1 MPDADRRNRDAGRP
15 ATRPITPAAKL
26 GNAAWRRRP
35 SGEPPPLPREPG
47 LARVGLGDG
56 RAARRRRRDRSRD
69 RPSDA
74 QSPLLRWFQDLRTPT
89 LVDVAKFLDG
99 LTDPLVVWILRVAIL
114 VVAAL
119 YARWRH
125 LITLLA
131 LYVVV
136 DFLDTILAVQ
146 RPAPEGVTVLSSN
159 ATTTFPSLPVAALAV
174 TLFGAA
180 MVLAPS
186 GRPRRLARAGAFAL
200 MGLVV
205 LARLLLAADYPIDA
219 VYSLLLGW
227 ITVGFA
233 FAFFVPED
241 VFPVSYARG
250 GKAAHL
256 DLGGARG
263 EAIVAAVRDQ
273 LGFTV
278 TEIEPFGLA
287 GSGGSSPL
295 RMRVAELD
303 GHLFGK
309 IYSTSHLRADRW
321 YKVGRTILYG
331 QLEDEVP
338 LGSVRRL
345 ALYEDYALRLLR
357 DVGIGVAT
365 TYGIVELTPD
375 REYMLVTEFFSNA
388 TTLGD
393 AEVDDAIIDEGMEL
407 VQRLWASGLAHR
419 DLKPANMLVRGGHLQ
434 LVDVSGLQVRPTPWR
449 QAVDLANMMLTLA
462 LRSDPDRV
470 YARAITFFSPDD
482 VAEAFAAARGLAIP
496 TQVSEKL
503 KEDGRPILER
513 FRELAPDRPPVSIQ
527 VWSVRRV
534 GLTVA
539 AVVGALALAAMVWAT
554 LAIGLD

>member
-1 MPDADRRNRDAGRP
+1 MRSEDPGDP
-15 ATRPITPAAKL
+15 TATPTPARLPEPA
-26 GNAAWRRRP
+26 GRRRP
-35 SGEPPPLPREPG
+35 SGEPPPLPRQPG
-47 LARVGLGDG
+47 WRGWAWATAAIVAAGVAISLAIV
-56 RAARRRRRDRSRD
+56 
-69 RPSDA
+69 PTDA
-74 QSPLLRWFQDLRTPT
+74 QSPLLRWFQDLRTPA
-89 LVDVAKFLDG
+89 LVDLAKVLDR
-99 LTDPLVVWILRVAIL
+99 LTDPLAIWIVRIAVL
-114 VVAAL
+114 VLAAT
-119 YARWRH
+119 YKRWRH
-125 LITLLA
+125 LVTILA
-131 LYVVV
+131 LYIVV

-159 ATTTFPSLPVAALAV
+159 ATTSFPSLPVAALSV
-174 TLFGAA
+174 TLFGAV
-180 MVLAPS
+180 MVLAPA
-186 GRPRRLARAGAFAL
+186 GRPRRLARAGAFVL
-200 MGLVV
+200 MAVVV
-205 LARLLLAADYPIDA
+205 LARLLLGADYPIDA
-219 VYSLLLGW
+219 AYSLLLGW
-227 ITVGFA
+227 VTVGFA

-250 GKAAHL
+250 GKSAHL

-273 LGFTV
+273 LGLSV

-295 RMRVAELD
+295 RMRVAEID

-321 YKVGRTILYG
+321 YKVGRSILYG

-388 TTLGD
+388 TTLGE

-407 VQRLWASGLAHR
+407 VRRLWAAGLAHR

-462 LRSDPDRV
+462 LRSDPDHV
-470 YARAITFFSPDD
+470 YARAVTVFSPDD
-482 VAEAFAAARGLAIP
+482 VAEAFAAARGLTIP
-496 TQVSEKL
+496 TQVSEEL
-503 KEDGRPILER
+503 KRDGRPLLER

-534 GLTVA
+534 ALTVGA
-539 AVVGALALAAMVWAT
+539 LVGALALAGMVWAT

>member
-1 MPDADRRNRDAGRP
+1 MQTDGSGAP
-15 ATRPITPAAKL
+15 ATRPPSDRPVARLADA
-26 GNAAWRRRP
+26 GGRRRP

-47 LARVGLGDG
+47 WRAWGWATVAVLVAGVAIGLAIV
-56 RAARRRRRDRSRD
+56 A
-69 RPSDA
+69 SDA
-74 QSPLLRWFQDLRTPT
+74 QSPLLRWFQDLRTPA
-89 LVDVAKFLDG
+89 LVDVAKVFDG
-99 LTDPLVVWILRVAIL
+99 LTDPLIVWILRVVIL
-114 VVAAL
+114 VVAAFF
-119 YARWRH
+119 ARWRH

-136 DFLDTILAVQ
+136 DFLNTILAVQ
-146 RPAPEGVTVLSSN
+146 RTAPEGVTVLSSN
-159 ATTTFPSLPVAALAV
+159 ATTNFPSLPVAALAV

-180 MVLAPS
+180 MVLAPA
-186 GRPRRLARAGAFAL
+186 GRPRRLARAGGIGV
-200 MGLVV
+200 MVLVV
-205 LARLLLAADYPIDA
+205 LARLLLAADYPVDA

-227 ITVGFA
+227 VAAGFA
-233 FAFFVPED
+233 FAFFVPDD

-250 GKAAHL
+250 GKTAHL

-263 EAIVAAVRDQ
+263 DAIIAAVRDQ

-278 TEIEPFGLA
+278 SQIEPFGLA

-309 IYSTSHLRADRW
+309 VYSTGHLRADRW
-321 YKVGRTILYG
+321 YKVGRSILYG

-388 TTLGD
+388 ATLGD
-393 AEVDDAIIDEGMEL
+393 AEVDDAIIDVGLEL
-407 VQRLWASGLAHR
+407 GQWLWSSGVAHR

-434 LVDVSGLQVRPTPWR
+434 LVDRSEEHTSELQ
-449 QAVDLANMMLTLA
+449 
-462 LRSDPDRV
+462 SH
-470 YARAITFFSPDD
+470 S
-482 VAEAFAAARGLAIP
+482 
-496 TQVSEKL
+496 
-503 KEDGRPILER
+503 
-513 FRELAPDRPPVSIQ
+513 
-527 VWSVRRV
+527 
-534 GLTVA
+534 
-539 AVVGALALAAMVWAT
+539 
-554 LAIGLD
+554 

>member
-1 MPDADRRNRDAGRP
+1 
-15 ATRPITPAAKL
+15 
-26 GNAAWRRRP
+26 
-35 SGEPPPLPREPG
+35 
-47 LARVGLGDG
+47 
-56 RAARRRRRDRSRD
+56 
-69 RPSDA
+69 
-74 QSPLLRWFQDLRTPT
+74 
-89 LVDVAKFLDG
+89 
-99 LTDPLVVWILRVAIL
+99 
-114 VVAAL
+114 VAAL
-119 YARWRH
+119 YGRWRH
-125 LITLLA
+125 LFVLLA
-131 LYVVV
+131 LYIVV
-136 DFLDTILAVQ
+136 DFLDTILAVH
-146 RPAPEGVTVLSSN
+146 RPVPEGVTVLSSN

-180 MVLAPS
+180 MVLAPT
-186 GRPRRLARAGAFAL
+186 GRPRRLARAGALAL
-200 MGLVV
+200 TGLVV
-205 LARLLLAADYPIDA
+205 LARLLLACGLPGRRGVLPAARVDHRWGSRSRSSSRRTSFPSPMPAEASPRI
-219 VYSLLLGW
+219 W
-227 ITVGFA
+227 ISV
-233 FAFFVPED
+233 
-241 VFPVSYARG
+241 ARG
-250 GKAAHL
+250 
-256 DLGGARG
+256 ARPSSR
-263 EAIVAAVRDQ
+263 AVRDQ

-295 RMRVAELD
+295 RMRVAEID
-303 GHLFGK
+303 GYLFGK

-321 YKVGRTILYG
+321 YKVGRSILYG

-407 VQRLWASGLAHR
+407 VQTLWASGLAHR

-449 QAVDLANMMLTLA
+449 PGRRPGEHDADAGAAKRPRSRVRARDHVLLSRRRRRG
-462 LRSDPDRV
+462 LRRRPRARDPDAGEREAEGGRPADPRALPR
-470 YARAITFFSPDD
+470 ARARSPT
-482 VAEAFAAARGLAIP
+482 GLDP
-496 TQVSEKL
+496 GV
-503 KEDGRPILER
+503 ER
-513 FRELAPDRPPVSIQ
+513 ST
-527 VWSVRRV
+527 RRAH
-534 GLTVA
+534 GG

>member
-1 MPDADRRNRDAGRP
+1 M
-15 ATRPITPAAKL
+15 
-26 GNAAWRRRP
+26 
-35 SGEPPPLPREPG
+35 
-47 LARVGLGDG
+47 
-56 RAARRRRRDRSRD
+56 
-69 RPSDA
+69 
-74 QSPLLRWFQDLRTPT
+74 
-89 LVDVAKFLDG
+89 
-99 LTDPLVVWILRVAIL
+99 LT
-114 VVAAL
+114 
-119 YARWRH
+119 
-125 LITLLA
+125 
-131 LYVVV
+131 
-136 DFLDTILAVQ
+136 
-146 RPAPEGVTVLSSN
+146 
-159 ATTTFPSLPVAALAV
+159 
-174 TLFGAA
+174 
-180 MVLAPS
+180 
-186 GRPRRLARAGAFAL
+186 
-200 MGLVV
+200 GLVV

-219 VYSLLLGW
+219 VYSLLLAW

-263 EAIVAAVRDQ
+263 DAIVAAVRDQ

-309 IYSTSHLRADRW
+309 IYATSHLRADRW

-388 TTLGD
+388 TTLGE
-393 AEVDDAIIDEGMEL
+393 AEVDDAIIDQGMEL

-462 LRSDPDRV
+462 LQQRSRPRLRARDHGLLPRRRRRGVRRRPRARDPDTGEREAEGGRC
-470 YARAITFFSPDD
+470 ARSSSAS
-482 VAEAFAAARGLAIP
+482 A
-496 TQVSEKL
+496 SS
-503 KEDGRPILER
+503 RPIAR
-513 FRELAPDRPPVSIQ
+513 SSRSRCGAFGASRSPRPQSSARSPSSR
-527 VWSVRRV
+527 WSGRRSRSAW
-534 GLTVA
+534 TDA
-539 AVVGALALAAMVWAT
+539 
-554 LAIGLD
+554 

>member
-1 MPDADRRNRDAGRP
+1 MQTDGSGAP
-15 ATRPITPAAKL
+15 ATRPPSDRPVARLA
-26 GNAAWRRRP
+26 NAGWRRRP

-47 LARVGLGDG
+47 WRAWGWATVAVLVAGVAIGLAIV
-56 RAARRRRRDRSRD
+56 A
-69 RPSDA
+69 SDS
-74 QSPLLRWFQDLRTPT
+74 QSPLLRWFQDLRTPA
-89 LVDVAKFLDG
+89 LVDVAKVFDG
-99 LTDPLVVWILRVAIL
+99 LTDPLIVWILRVVIL
-114 VVAAL
+114 VVAAFF
-119 YARWRH
+119 ARWRH
-125 LITLLA
+125 LITLLT

-136 DFLDTILAVQ
+136 DFLNTILAVQ
-146 RPAPEGVTVLSSN
+146 RTAPEGVTVLSSN
-159 ATTTFPSLPVAALAV
+159 APTNFPSLPVAALAV

-180 MVLAPS
+180 MVLAPA
-186 GRPRRLARAGAFAL
+186 GRPRRLARAGGIGV
-200 MGLVV
+200 MVLVV
-205 LARLLLAADYPIDA
+205 LARLLLAADYPVDA

-227 ITVGFA
+227 VAAGFA
-233 FAFFVPED
+233 FPFFVPDD

-250 GKAAHL
+250 GKTAHL

-263 EAIVAAVRDQ
+263 DAIIAAVRDQ
-273 LGFTV
+273 LGFAV
-278 TEIEPFGLA
+278 TQIEPFGLA

-309 IYSTSHLRADRW
+309 VYSTGHLRADRW
-321 YKVGRTILYG
+321 YKVGRSILYG

-388 TTLGD
+388 ATLGD

-462 LRSDPDRV
+462 LRTDPDRV
-470 YARAITFFSPDD
+470 YARAVTFFSPGD

-496 TQVSEKL
+496 TEVSEKL
-503 KEDGRPILER
+503 TQDTRPILER

-534 GLTVA
+534 ALTVA
-539 AVVGALALAAMVWAT
+539 AIVAALALAAMVWAT

>member
-1 MPDADRRNRDAGRP
+1 MQTDGSGAP
-15 ATRPITPAAKL
+15 ATRPPSDRPVARLA
-26 GNAAWRRRP
+26 NAGWRRRP

-47 LARVGLGDG
+47 WRAWGWATVAVLVAGVAIGLAIV
-56 RAARRRRRDRSRD
+56 A
-69 RPSDA
+69 SDS
-74 QSPLLRWFQDLRTPT
+74 QSPLLRWFQDLRTPA
-89 LVDVAKFLDG
+89 LVDVAKVFDG
-99 LTDPLVVWILRVAIL
+99 LTDPLIVWILRVVIL
-114 VVAAL
+114 VVAAFF
-119 YARWRH
+119 ARWRH
-125 LITLLA
+125 LITLLT

-136 DFLDTILAVQ
+136 DFLNTILAVQ
-146 RPAPEGVTVLSSN
+146 RTAPEGVTVLSSN
-159 ATTTFPSLPVAALAV
+159 APTNFPSLPVAALAV

-180 MVLAPS
+180 MVLAPA
-186 GRPRRLARAGAFAL
+186 GRPRRLARAGGIGV
-200 MGLVV
+200 MVPVV
-205 LARLLLAADYPIDA
+205 LARLLLAADYPVDA

-227 ITVGFA
+227 VAAGFA
-233 FAFFVPED
+233 FPFFVPDD

-250 GKAAHL
+250 GKTAHL

-263 EAIVAAVRDQ
+263 DAIIAAVRDQ
-273 LGFTV
+273 LGFAV
-278 TEIEPFGLA
+278 TQIEPFGLA

-309 IYSTSHLRADRW
+309 VYSTGHLRADRW
-321 YKVGRTILYG
+321 YKVGRSILYG

-388 TTLGD
+388 ATLGD

-462 LRSDPDRV
+462 LRTDPDRV
-470 YARAITFFSPDD
+470 YARAVTFFSPGD

-496 TQVSEKL
+496 TEVSEKL
-503 KEDGRPILER
+503 RQDTRPILER

-527 VWSVRRV
+527 VWSVRRLA
-534 GLTVA
+534 LTVA
-539 AVVGALALAAMVWAT
+539 AIVAALALAAMVWAT